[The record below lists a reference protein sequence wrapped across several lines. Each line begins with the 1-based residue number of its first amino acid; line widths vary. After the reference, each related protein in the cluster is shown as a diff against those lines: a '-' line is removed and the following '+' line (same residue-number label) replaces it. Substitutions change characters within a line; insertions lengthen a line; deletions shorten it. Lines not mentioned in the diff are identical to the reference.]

1 LFVFL
6 LAAGAFVIVEMLYS
20 SDLLAIVGAGEQ
32 ASLSPRRLCLFKTT
46 TGLPLRELN
55 FLTSILAVRMN
66 KKRLVVVLL
75 EKTFVYDLN
84 TLVMLDTI
92 DTVPNP
98 KGISLSSLCQF
109 LPY

>member
-1 LFVFL
+1 L
-6 LAAGAFVIVEMLYS
+6 LLI
-20 SDLLAIVGAGEQ
+20 
-32 ASLSPRRLCLFKTT
+32 
-46 TGLPLRELN
+46 
-55 FLTSILAVRMN
+55 
-66 KKRLVVVLL
+66 RLVVVLL